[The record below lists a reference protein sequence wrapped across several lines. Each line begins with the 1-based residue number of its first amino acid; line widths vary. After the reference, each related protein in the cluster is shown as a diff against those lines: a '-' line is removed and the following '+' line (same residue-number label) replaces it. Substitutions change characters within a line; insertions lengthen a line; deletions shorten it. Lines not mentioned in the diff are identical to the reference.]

1 MHPRWPHKRQ
11 QYVHFFPNQLK
22 EDQEL
27 DLELPERELDLLEE
41 DDDDFLLFFF
51 GFSSS

>member
-1 MHPRWPHKRQ
+1 MHPNGPHKRQ

-22 EDQEL
+22 EDQEP
-27 DLELPERELDLLEE
+27 DLELPDRELELLEE
-41 DDDDFLLFFF
+41 DDDFLLFFL